1 MRYHY
6 LPSLHMRNGGSE
18 KSGTLLKVATAR
30 AGTRTYICLIPNH
43 CRVEEVR
50 DLVVGLGA
58 REGNGLLGLL
68 ELGAGLV
75 INCAL
80 YILS

>member
-6 LPSLHMRNGGSE
+6 LPSLHM
-18 KSGTLLKVATAR
+18 KVATAR
-30 AGTRTYICLIPNH
+30 AGTRTYVCLIPNH
-43 CRVEEVR
+43 CGVEKVKG
-50 DLVVGLGA
+50 LVVGLGA

-80 YILS
+80 YILSWRCSGHPEW